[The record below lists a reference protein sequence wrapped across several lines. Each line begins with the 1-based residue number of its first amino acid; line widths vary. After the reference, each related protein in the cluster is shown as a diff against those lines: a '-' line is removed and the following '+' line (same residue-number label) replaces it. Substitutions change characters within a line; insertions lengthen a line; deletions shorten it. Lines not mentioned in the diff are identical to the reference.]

1 MRRMLKAFPR
11 RRSRRSLPHAP
22 RHRRPRSPKGR
33 TRSERARRPAR
44 RRPIPQTCTE
54 ETPMSALEL
63 RRLSVR
69 SSVSLATGALSAACL
84 AFNGRVATEPD
95 EPLDASGDL
104 GDESPAYTPDPGV
117 RCGAATWCPPDT
129 VCCTKRGESGW
140 FTQAPPCGGPGTCG
154 FFASFACDDPW
165 DCGDGGQA
173 HAYSCCASRSDNA
186 NA

>member
-1 MRRMLKAFPR
+1 
-11 RRSRRSLPHAP
+11 
-22 RHRRPRSPKGR
+22 
-33 TRSERARRPAR
+33 
-44 RRPIPQTCTE
+44 
-54 ETPMSALEL
+54 MSALEL

-186 NA
+186 NAFEGSSCIAAGATCGVGSLAALLCDPVDPEPCPDAGPCVEADGSVLPPGFFVCE